1 MNGVVFHIVSGH
13 SFFTGIF
20 LLVAAAFASTASRPI
35 FKRMTTLSFLIGAI
49 AVLVSSTAIS
59 YWWYSVAVMAS
70 LVWTLSWLK
79 TTWRPRAAYLMAVAW
94 LVAGAIELPYHITP
108 SLASSGDRS
117 ITIIGDSVT
126 AGVGGDEKSETWPSI
141 IGREHDLLVQDISHV
156 GETAASALKRA
167 RSQEISGQVVI
178 VEVGGNDV
186 LGSTSS
192 KKFGSDLNELLSHL
206 VSPGRQVVMFELP
219 LPPMRHEYGRLQ
231 RKVAAKHGV
240 ILVPKRIFLSV
251 LAGGNSTLD
260 SIHLSQAG
268 HQGMA
273 DCVWQ
278 LTKDAF
284 VTREAGSP

>member
-20 LLVAAAFASTASRPI
+20 LLVIAAFGSTASGPV
-35 FKRMTTLSFLIGAI
+35 FKRVTTLSFLIGAI
-49 AVLVSSTAIS
+49 AVVVSSTAIS
-59 YWWYSVAVMAS
+59 YWWYAVAAMAS
-70 LVWTLSWLK
+70 LAWTLSWFK
-79 TTWRPRAAYLMAVAW
+79 TTWRSRTAYIMAGTW

-108 SLASSGDRS
+108 SIASSGDRS

-141 IGREHDLLVQDISHV
+141 IGREHDLQVQDISHV
-156 GETAASALKRA
+156 GETAASALRRA
-167 RSQEISGQVVI
+167 RSQEIAGQVVI
-178 VEVGGNDV
+178 VEIGGNDV
-186 LGSTSS
+186 LGTTSS
-192 KKFGSDLNELLSHL
+192 KQFGSDLNELLWHL

-219 LPPMRHEYGRLQ
+219 LPPMYHEYGRLQ

-284 VTREAGSP
+284 ATREAGSP